1 MSKRMLAMVLCG
13 AMLSIAGLA
22 VADDAVEMAK
32 DIESEYGKAVVHVEA
47 VLTITM
53 DGPLAAMV
61 GGGDQ
66 EQKIEVVGTVVDPSG
81 LTVVSNT
88 ALDPTSAMGKIEI
101 NAGGQQMSMTL
112 KGEVNEV
119 RIRLADGTEIP
130 ARVVLKDEDLDL
142 AFIAPTEKLGKK
154 ARGAMQS
161 VELDQAAAKA
171 QKLAQTI
178 TLGRLGK
185 DMNRELTV
193 GLSRIK
199 AVVTKPRTFYVLGD
213 TQPGTPVFDTKGK
226 LLGISLFRKKPGG
239 AGKAGLGAIMGGGGL
254 GVTGTPITLP
264 TANVKRVA
272 EQAKE
277 EMSKPAAEKK
287 PDDADVGGGMM
298 SGGMT
303 EE

>member
-1 MSKRMLAMVLCG
+1 MSKRTLAMILCV
-13 AMLSIAGLA
+13 AMMSAGGLA

-32 DIESEYGKAVVHVEA
+32 EVESEYGKAVVHVEA

-61 GGGDQ
+61 GGGDK
-66 EQKIEVVGTVVDPSG
+66 EQKIEVVGTVIDPSG

-112 KGEVNEV
+112 KGEVGEV
-119 RIRLADGTEIP
+119 KIRLSDGTEVP
-130 ARVVLKDEDLDL
+130 ARVILKDEDLDL
-142 AFIAPTEKLGKK
+142 AFIAPTGKLDRKVR
-154 ARGAMQS
+154 AAMQN
-161 VELDQAAAKA
+161 VDLDMAAAKA
-171 QKLAQTI
+171 EKLAQAI

-193 GLSRIK
+193 GLTRIR
-199 AVVTKPRTFYVLGD
+199 AVITKPRRFYVLGG

-239 AGKAGLGAIMGGGGL
+239 GGRAGLGAILGGGGL
-254 GVTGTPITLP
+254 GVSGTPITLP
-264 TANVKRVA
+264 TANVQRVA

-277 EMSKPAAEKK
+277 EMAKPAAKDETDEADKG
-287 PDDADVGGGMM
+287 DAAM
-298 SGGMT
+298 
-303 EE
+303 

>member
-1 MSKRMLAMVLCG
+1 MSKRMLAMVLCV
-13 AMLSIAGLA
+13 AMMSAGGLA

-32 DIESEYGKAVVHVEA
+32 DIESGYGKAVVHVEA

-61 GGGDQ
+61 GGGDK

-112 KGEVNEV
+112 KGEVGEV
-119 RIRLADGTEIP
+119 KIRLSDGTEIP

-142 AFIAPTEKLGKK
+142 AFIAPTEKLDKK
-154 ARGAMQS
+154 ARAAMQS
-161 VELDQAAAKA
+161 VELDQAADKA
-171 QKLAQTI
+171 EKLAQTI

-193 GLSRIK
+193 GLARIK
-199 AVVTKPRTFYVLGD
+199 AVVTKPRTFYVLGG
-213 TQPGTPVFDTKGK
+213 TQPGTPVFDMKGK

-239 AGKAGLGAIMGGGGL
+239 GGRAGLGAIMGGGGL
-254 GVTGTPITLP
+254 GVSGTPITLP

-277 EMSKPAAEKK
+277 EMSKKPAAETG
-287 PDDADVGGGMM
+287 DA
-298 SGGMT
+298 T
-303 EE
+303 K

>member
-1 MSKRMLAMVLCG
+1 MVLCV
-13 AMLSIAGLA
+13 AVMSAGGPA
-22 VADDAVEMAK
+22 VADDAVDAAK
-32 DIESEYGKAVVHVEA
+32 DIESAYGKAVVHVEA

-81 LTVVSNT
+81 LIVVSNT
-88 ALDPTSAMGKIEI
+88 NLDPTSAMGKIEI

-112 KGEVNEV
+112 KGEVGEV
-119 RIRLADGTEIP
+119 KIRLADGTEIP

-142 AFIAPTEKLGKK
+142 AFIAPKDKLDRKTRN
-154 ARGAMQS
+154 ALQS
-161 VELDQAAAKA
+161 VELDEPADKA
-171 QKLAQTI
+171 DKLDQTI

-185 DMNRELTV
+185 DMNREGTV

-199 AVVTKPRTFYVLGD
+199 AVVTKPRRFYILGG
-213 TQPGTPVFDTKGK
+213 TQPGAPVFDTKGK

-239 AGKAGLGAIMGGGGL
+239 SGRANLGAIMGGGGL
-254 GVTGTPITLP
+254 GVSGTPITLP
-264 TANVKRVA
+264 TANVQRVA

-277 EMSKPAAEKK
+277 EMAKPAADKE
-287 PDDADVGGGMM
+287 
-298 SGGMT
+298 
-303 EE
+303 